1 MWSWVLW
8 TVVGLVVLVLG
19 VSLALVL
26 TMRTKQPR
34 VLAVVRGFNRRFN
47 NPRMLR
53 HAGQPGA
60 ELSVLR
66 HVGRSSGK
74 PYETPIGVYPL
85 EEGYLVN
92 LSYGQET
99 DWLRN
104 LRAAGTAE
112 LVVDGQAHQ
121 VSAARVVGWA
131 EAAPHLFP
139 GHTFF
144 VRILGVTEFLVLQR
158 VPVTSRDGR

>member
-8 TVVGLVVLVLG
+8 TIVSLVALVLS
-19 VSLALVL
+19 VALALVL
-26 TMRTKQPR
+26 TMRTKHPR
-34 VLAVVRGFNRRFN
+34 ALVVVRGFNRRLN
-47 NPRMLR
+47 NPRALR
-53 HAGQPGA
+53 RAGRPGA

-104 LRAAGTAE
+104 IRAAGTAE
-112 LVVDGQAHQ
+112 LVVDGQSHQ
-121 VSAARVVGWA
+121 VSAARVIGLT
-131 EAAPHLFP
+131 EATPHLFP
-139 GHTFF
+139 RHTFL
-144 VRILGVTEFLVLQR
+144 VRLLGVTEFLVLQR
-158 VPVTSRDGR
+158 VPVTSSDGR